1 MKNVARIA
9 VAITAAAVLAQ
20 LPADALAQAYP
31 AKPVKL
37 VVGFS
42 PGGPADVLARITAQK
57 LNEALKQPVIVENRP
72 GAGGTIGAAAVAASP
87 ADGYTLL
94 FVTSGHAGSAA
105 LYPKLPY
112 DPVKGF
118 APVIALAATPV
129 VVVTNGSAPYK
140 TLQDLVAAARA
151 KPGKLNYGAGG
162 GGATLTSLAAE
173 VFRSQ
178 TKIDVVQVN
187 YKGTGPALTALM
199 GGEIDFAFDTVSG
212 AIGQVKSGKLRA
224 LAVTSKKRSSA
235 LPDVPTVGE
244 TVLPGFEVIGWFG
257 ILAPAGTP
265 AAIVAQLNR
274 TLEAVLQTQEV
285 RNRFKDLG
293 TEPLGGSPAEF
304 GKLIET
310 ETARWGE
317 VIRRLGIKAE

>member
-42 PGGPADVLARITAQK
+42 PGGPADVLARIAAQK

-151 KPGKLNYGAGG
+151 TPGKLNYGAGG

-224 LAVTSKKRSSA
+224 LAVTSKKRSTA

-285 RNRFKDLG
+285 KDRFKDLG

>member
-20 LPADALAQAYP
+20 GPADALAQGYP
-31 AKPVKL
+31 AKPIKL

-42 PGGPADVLARITAQK
+42 PGGPADVLARIAAQK

-72 GAGGTIGAAAVAASP
+72 GAGGTIGAAAVASSP

-112 DPVKGF
+112 DPVKSF

-129 VVVTNGSAPYK
+129 VVVTNGGAPYK

-151 KPGKLNYGAGG
+151 TPGKLNYGAGG

-224 LAVTSKKRSSA
+224 LAVTSKQRSSA
-235 LPDVPTVGE
+235 LPGVPTVGE

-257 ILAPAGTP
+257 ILAPANTP
-265 AAIVAQLNR
+265 APIVAQLNR

-285 RNRFKDLG
+285 KDRFKDLG

>member
-42 PGGPADVLARITAQK
+42 PGGPADVLARIAAQK

>member
-42 PGGPADVLARITAQK
+42 PGGPADVLARIAAQK

-224 LAVTSKKRSSA
+224 LAVTSKKRSTA